1 MKNKVLKILG
11 KNYRTF
17 VPYIAPDSYGTIMI
31 VNGCVI
37 DPPQKLYFLKKKN
50 RHDPPFCS
58 AFVTRLLHWSVDR
71 MRRSIVC
78 ESWLVRQ
85 CLCTVQSWQRSLQ
98 RWKGNILCIT
108 YYLSSF
114 SFVFTEQAVYV
125 NDVCLMTACYTVG
138 NLFQCMA
145 FDTPPF

>member
-11 KNYRTF
+11 KNYRTC
-17 VPYIAPDSYGTIMI
+17 TIHCTIPI

-37 DPPQKLYFLKKKN
+37 DPPQKKN

-58 AFVTRLLHWSVDR
+58 AFVTHLLQWSVDR
-71 MRRSIVC
+71 MRRRIVC

-98 RWKGNILCIT
+98 RWKGNILCIM
-108 YYLSSF
+108 YYVSSF

-125 NDVCLMTACYTVG
+125 NDVCLMIACCMVG
-138 NLFQCMA
+138 NFSQCMA
-145 FDTPPF
+145 FDNPPF